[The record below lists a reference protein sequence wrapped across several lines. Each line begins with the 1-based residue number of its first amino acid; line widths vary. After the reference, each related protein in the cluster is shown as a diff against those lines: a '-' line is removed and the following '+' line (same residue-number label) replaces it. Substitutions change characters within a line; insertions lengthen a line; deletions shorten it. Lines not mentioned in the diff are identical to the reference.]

1 MVTGHSKALMKL
13 TFERIERNPHRR
25 RFGHSKA
32 HMKLAFERIERKLH
46 RCRFASA

>member
-1 MVTGHSKALMKL
+1 MVTS
-13 TFERIERNPHRR
+13 
-25 RFGHSKA
+25 GHSKA